1 MPTKP
6 DIETTETLVLENN
19 RRSLSTLARSIILS
33 EGDFSLI
40 LVRCNYTFLR
50 EKMWQKIQ
58 NLSPQP
64 LDSLILKN
72 NQINLYQNIAN
83 FAGNREVYCLHIF
96 GLEMVDNLEQML
108 VSANQMR
115 DEFNQSFN
123 FPIVL
128 WMTDEALQ
136 KMTRLA
142 ADFKSWAATA
152 IKFNLET
159 EKLLTLWQR
168 AADHLFNQILAAP
181 TETSPVNRH
190 KNQFIGLGRG
200 DRHRQEL
207 ESALIDLK
215 ERGVSIDPALGA
227 TWQLIKGRDAD
238 TLHQFSE
245 AIAYY
250 EQSLRFWQEST
261 QITSFPNPDLLA
273 PYICVHLER
282 QGVLFLHLG
291 LCYTKQAQLNFPQS
305 QSSWQQAHTAFRSGV
320 VASAAAG
327 QHHLAAQMLIYQ
339 GEVLQSLQ
347 NWQEL
352 TELAHYALTTR
363 AVVDNPGY
371 LAQGY
376 GFLAVVASAEENWLR
391 VAELAQTALQILDQ
405 RAAEDSHASIYLFLL
420 AKSQRAQGQDLLAL
434 NTLEQSKKIAEKNT
448 RRFLNWLEHYLAI
461 LEDLRSLYWELHQY
475 LAAFEVKQQKYLVE
489 QQYGI
494 KTFIGASPLP
504 LRLIPQDLT
513 RPSGSLLAAPREQDV
528 NNIVNRLVR
537 SDHKLSII
545 HGASGVGKTSL
556 VHGGLFPA
564 LHHRIVGTRITLPI
578 IQKNYRDWQVN
589 LTLQLLEMM
598 SQGRQRRSGKVEST
612 SGIDAGI
619 NSGINSEIDAGINSG
634 INSEIDAG
642 INSGDTLETPEQ
654 ISLIELVKK
663 SSQDNFLL
671 VLMFDQFED
680 FFSTCTK
687 PEDKWD
693 FYEFLAVALA
703 TPFVK
708 VVLSIREEALH
719 RLLEY
724 DRYIDL
730 EVINN
735 NILDREIRYQLGD
748 FSPVQAKELID
759 QLTTLSRWQLEPS
772 LIEAFVQDLAAETGT
787 VRLIELQVLG
797 ATLQGEKITTL
808 AQYQSLG
815 SHPRSA
821 LIELS
826 LDQIIRD
833 CGTENQTTA
842 WQILYH
848 LTDDTQKIRPI
859 KTFSELLNLVVR
871 PTDILPETL
880 ILEDR
885 QALWTSTSGLKIELL
900 LKILVGS
907 GLVLRVSEMSVEGY
921 QLAHDYLREPI
932 RQHYLMAV
940 QSQITTKLFDQATEL
955 RQIRQQKFRA
965 IALSLAMGT
974 LALTA
979 AFLAWTADN
988 QRKIATNLSINAQ
1001 LTTFSASSE
1010 ALSASGKQFDALL
1023 EAVRGAKYLQKY
1035 LKNDAKT
1042 IDPDTKSQILLTLQQ
1057 SLSQVQEQNRLE
1069 GHLEIISHVAFS
1081 PDGKLIASASRDKTI
1096 KLWSPAGENLATLTG
1111 HKEAVVGV
1119 NFSADG
1125 QLLVSAS
1132 WDGTAR
1138 IWRLAP
1144 QVSQSSQ
1151 VSQVSPSP
1159 TTELSWQLTKTIPAA
1174 TTKIYGISLSPDG
1187 QTIALGVDDGS
1198 IQVWTITGQLLHR
1211 WQGQSGAITGVSF
1224 SPDGQTIATS
1234 GEAGLV
1240 KLWSKTG
1247 DLQQTLTGHQGKVN
1261 SVNFSPDGSL
1271 IVSTGDDRTVRLWN
1285 RQGQLIKTL
1294 AGHQGWVMYAAFSA
1308 DSQLVVSGGRDEEL
1322 RVWRRDGTL
1331 VESFQAHSDQV
1342 NAVMF
1347 NPLGNQVV
1355 SGSNDKTLKLW
1366 SLNASRD
1373 LIQAHTESIS
1383 DVKFS
1388 PNGQLVAS
1396 ASHDKT
1402 VKLWQL
1408 NSSANLDNPWLPAQD
1423 NMQANVQAN
1432 TQANI
1437 QANIQED
1444 VQAKNRGDHLTLQ
1457 FPPLVLEGHSDRVT
1471 SITFTPDGSL
1481 LATTSRDG
1489 TLRLWNLEGK
1499 QLALAQ
1505 EKDWLLRVTASPDS
1519 QLLATAGR
1527 DHTVKIWD
1535 RQGQLVRTLA
1545 GHSDRVNAVIFSP
1558 DGQLIASA
1566 SDDQTIKLWTRD
1578 GYLLTTLRGHQGW
1591 VLDLAFSSDGL
1602 YLATAG
1608 YDNRVNIWSR
1618 RGELV
1623 KTLKGSSDSVARVS
1637 FLGDNQTIAT
1647 TSWNNQVQL
1656 WRLDDTL
1663 IKTLTGHS
1671 DRITSIDWRGDG
1683 QAIVTASVDGTI
1695 IIWDLKLEHLLQHS
1709 CNWLWDYLNHNSQ
1722 VRESDRGICLP
1733 NP

>member
-6 DIETTETLVLENN
+6 DIEITETLVLENN

-50 EKMWQKIQ
+50 EKMWQRIQ

-181 TETSPVNRH
+181 TEISPASRH
-190 KNQFIGLGRG
+190 KNQSIGLGRG

-207 ESALIDLK
+207 ESALIDLE
-215 ERGVSIDPALGA
+215 ERGVELDPALGA

-238 TLHQFSE
+238 NLHQFAE
-245 AIAYY
+245 AIGYY

-273 PYICVHLER
+273 PYICVYLER

-320 VASAAAG
+320 IACAAAG
-327 QHHLAAQMLIYQ
+327 QHHLAAQLLIYQ

-363 AVVDNPGY
+363 AVIDNPSY
-371 LAQGY
+371 LAQVY

-405 RAAEDSHASIYLFLL
+405 RAADDSHASIYLFLL
-420 AKSQRAQGQDLLAL
+420 AKSQRAQGQYLLAL

-504 LRLIPQDLT
+504 LRLIPQDLA
-513 RPSGSLLAAPREQDV
+513 RLSGSLLAAPREQDV
-528 NNIVNRLVR
+528 TNIVNRLVR
-537 SDHKLSII
+537 SDHKLAII

-598 SQGRQRRSGKVEST
+598 SQGRHRRSGKVGAT
-612 SGIDAGI
+612 SSIDAGI
-619 NSGINSEIDAGINSG
+619 NTGINSEISPG
-634 INSEIDAG
+634 INSEINFGINFG
-642 INSGDTLETPEQ
+642 INSEITSGENLEATEQ
-654 ISLIELVKK
+654 ISLIELVRK

-680 FFSTCTK
+680 FFSACTK

-724 DRYIDL
+724 DRYVDL

-748 FSPVQAKELID
+748 FSPMQAKELIA

-880 ILEDR
+880 VLEDR

-965 IALSLAMGT
+965 IAFSLAMGT

-1023 EAVRGAKYLQKY
+1023 EALRGAKYLQKY
-1035 LKNDAKT
+1035 LKNDTKT
-1042 IDPDTKSQILLTLQQ
+1042 VDLDTKSQILLTLQQ

-1069 GHLEIISHVAFS
+1069 GHLEIISHIAFS
-1081 PDGKLIASASRDKTI
+1081 PDGKSIASASRDKTI

-1111 HKEAVVGV
+1111 HRDAVVGV

-1125 QLLVSAS
+1125 RLLVSAS

-1144 QVSQSSQ
+1144 ESSQSSIT
-1151 VSQVSPSP
+1151 S
-1159 TTELSWQLTKTIPAA
+1159 LSWQLERTIPVAA
-1174 TTKIYGISLSPDG
+1174 TKIYGISLSPDG
-1187 QTIALGVDDGS
+1187 QTMALGVDDGS
-1198 IQVWTITGQLLHR
+1198 IQVWTTTGQLLHR
-1211 WQGQSGAITGVSF
+1211 WQGLSGAITGVSF
-1224 SPDGQTIATS
+1224 SADGETIATS
-1234 GEAGLV
+1234 GEAGLI

-1247 DLQQTLTGHQGKVN
+1247 KLQQTLTGHQGKVN

-1285 RQGQLIKTL
+1285 RQGQLTQTL
-1294 AGHQGWVMYAAFSA
+1294 TGHQGWVMYAAFSA
-1308 DSQLVVSGGRDEEL
+1308 DSQFIVSGGRDESL
-1322 RVWRRDGTL
+1322 RVWRRDGSL

-1342 NAVMF
+1342 NAVIF
-1347 NPLGNQVV
+1347 NPLGNQVI

-1366 SLNASRD
+1366 SLNPSRD
-1373 LIQAHTESIS
+1373 LISAHTESIS

-1402 VKLWQL
+1402 VKLWRL
-1408 NSSANLDNPWLPAQD
+1408 NSSPNDS
-1423 NMQANVQAN
+1423 
-1432 TQANI
+1432 
-1437 QANIQED
+1437 
-1444 VQAKNRGDHLTLQ
+1444 LTLQ
-1457 FPPLVLEGHSDRVT
+1457 FPPLVLDGHKDRVT

-1481 LATTSRDG
+1481 LASTSRDG
-1489 TLRLWNLEGK
+1489 TLRLWNLAGK
-1499 QLALAQ
+1499 QLALVQ

-1527 DHTVKIWD
+1527 DRTVKLWD
-1535 RQGQLVRTLA
+1535 RQGQLVRVLT

-1566 SDDQTIKLWTRD
+1566 SDDQTVKLWTRE
-1578 GYLLTTLRGHQGW
+1578 GQLLTTLRGHQGW

-1671 DRITSIDWRGDG
+1671 DRITSMDWRGDG
-1683 QAIVTASVDGTI
+1683 QAIVTASVDGSI
-1695 IIWDLKLEHLLQHS
+1695 IIWDLKLENLLQNS
-1709 CNWLWDYLNHNSQ
+1709 CNWLRDYLSHNSQ
-1722 VRESDRGICLP
+1722 VREGDRGICLP
-1733 NP
+1733 DP

>member
-1 MPTKP
+1 MSTKP
-6 DIETTETLVLENN
+6 DIENTKTLVLENN

-58 NLSPQP
+58 HLSPQP

-83 FAGNREVYCLHIF
+83 FTENREVYCLHIF
-96 GLEMVDNLEQML
+96 GLEMLDNLEQML

-115 DEFNQSFN
+115 DEFNRSFN

-168 AADHLFNQILAAP
+168 ATDHLFNQILAAP
-181 TETSPVNRH
+181 TEISPATRH
-190 KNQFIGLGRG
+190 KNQSIGLGRG

-207 ESALIDLK
+207 ESALIDLE
-215 ERGVSIDPALGA
+215 ERGVCIDPALGA

-238 TLHQFSE
+238 NLHQFAE

-250 EQSLRFWQEST
+250 EQSLRFWQAST

-273 PYICVHLER
+273 PYICVYLER

-305 QSSWQQAHTAFRSGV
+305 QFSWQQAHTAFRSGV
-320 VASAAAG
+320 IACAAAG
-327 QHHLAAQMLIYQ
+327 QHHLAAQLLIYQ

-352 TELAHYALTTR
+352 TDLAHYALTTR
-363 AVVDNPGY
+363 AVVDNPSY
-371 LAQGY
+371 LAQVY
-376 GFLAVVASAEENWLR
+376 GFLAVVACAEENWLR

-405 RAAEDSHASIYLFLL
+405 RAADDSHPSIYLFLL
-420 AKSQRAQGQDLLAL
+420 AKSQHAQGHYLLAL

-475 LAAFEVKQQKYLVE
+475 LAAFEIKQQKYLVE

-504 LRLIPQDLT
+504 LRLIPQDIA
-513 RPSGSLLAAPREQDV
+513 RPFGSLLAAPREQDV
-528 NNIVNRLVR
+528 TNIVNRLVR
-537 SDHKLSII
+537 SDHKLAII

-598 SQGRQRRSGKVEST
+598 SEGRHRRSRKVGAT
-612 SGIDAGI
+612 SA
-619 NSGINSEIDAGINSG
+619 INSEINFGINAEINLEINSG
-634 INSEIDAG
+634 EI
-642 INSGDTLETPEQ
+642 LETTEQ

-680 FFSTCTK
+680 FFSACTK

-693 FYEFLAVALA
+693 FYEFLAAALA

-708 VVLSIREEALH
+708 VVLSIREEALY

-730 EVINN
+730 EMINN
-735 NILDREIRYQLGD
+735 NMLDREIRYQLGD
-748 FSPVQAKELID
+748 FSPVQAKELIA

-808 AQYQSLG
+808 AQYQNLG

-871 PTDILPETL
+871 QTDMLPETL
-880 ILEDR
+880 VLEDR

-932 RQHYLMAV
+932 RQHYLLAM

-1023 EAVRGAKYLQKY
+1023 EAVRGAEYLQKY
-1035 LKNDAKT
+1035 LKNDTKA
-1042 IDPDTKSQILLTLQQ
+1042 ISLDTKSQILLTLQQ

-1081 PDGKLIASASRDKTI
+1081 PDGKFIASASRDKTI

-1111 HKEAVVGV
+1111 HRDAVVGV
-1119 NFSADG
+1119 DFSADG
-1125 QLLVSAS
+1125 RLLVSAS
-1132 WDGTAR
+1132 WDGTAK

-1144 QVSQSSQ
+1144 QSSQSSQ
-1151 VSQVSPSP
+1151 VPQSLQVPRSSQSLQSLQSLQSSQAPI
-1159 TTELSWQLTKTIPAA
+1159 TKLSWQLVKTIPVAA
-1174 TTKIYGISLSPDG
+1174 TKIYSISLSPDG
-1187 QTIALGVDDGS
+1187 QTIAVGLEDGT
-1198 IQVWTITGQLLHR
+1198 IQVWTIAGQLLYR
-1211 WQGQSGAITGVSF
+1211 WQGQSRAITGVSF
-1224 SPDGQTIATS
+1224 SPDGESIASS
-1234 GEAGLV
+1234 GEAGFI

-1247 DLQQTLTGHQGKVN
+1247 ELQQTLSGHQGKVN

-1285 RQGQLIKTL
+1285 RQGQLTQTL
-1294 AGHQGWVMYAAFSA
+1294 MGHQGWVIYATFSA
-1308 DSQLVVSGGRDEEL
+1308 DSQFIVSGGRDESL

-1331 VESFQAHSDQV
+1331 VQSFKAHSDQV

-1347 NPLGNQVV
+1347 NPLGNQII
-1355 SGSNDKTLKLW
+1355 SGSNDKTLKFW
-1366 SLNASRD
+1366 SLNTSRD
-1373 LIQAHTESIS
+1373 LIQAHSESIS

-1396 ASHDKT
+1396 ASNDKT
-1402 VKLWQL
+1402 VKLWRL
-1408 NSSANLDNPWLPAQD
+1408 NSPANLANPLSPKGSTHIQD
-1423 NMQANVQAN
+1423 N
-1432 TQANI
+1432 TQDKI
-1437 QANIQED
+1437 QD
-1444 VQAKNRGDHLTLQ
+1444 DRLTLQ
-1457 FPPLVLEGHSDRVT
+1457 FPPLVLEGHKDRVT
-1471 SITFTPDGSL
+1471 SVTFTPDGSL
-1481 LATTSRDG
+1481 LASTSRDG
-1489 TLRLWNLEGK
+1489 TLRLWNLAGK
-1499 QLALAQ
+1499 QLALVQ
-1505 EKDWLLRVTASPDS
+1505 EKDWLLRVAASPDS

-1527 DHTVKIWD
+1527 DRTVKLWD
-1535 RQGQLVRTLA
+1535 RQGKLVRVLT

-1566 SDDQTIKLWTRD
+1566 SDDQTVKLWTRE
-1578 GYLLTTLRGHQGW
+1578 GKLLTTLRGHQGW
-1591 VLDLAFSSDGL
+1591 VLDLAFSSDGA

-1618 RGELV
+1618 RGELI

-1637 FLGDNQTIAT
+1637 FLGNNQTIAT

-1663 IKTLTGHS
+1663 IKTLSGHS

-1695 IIWDLKLEHLLQHS
+1695 IIWDLKLENLLQGS
-1709 CNWLWDYLNHNSQ
+1709 CNWLRDYLNHNSQ
-1722 VRESDRGICLP
+1722 VRESDRSICLQDP
-1733 NP
+1733 

>member
-1 MPTKP
+1 MATKP

-33 EGDFSLI
+33 GGDFSLI

-58 NLSPQP
+58 HLSPQP

-83 FAGNREVYCLHIF
+83 FAGNRDIYCLHIF

-128 WMTDEALQ
+128 WMTDDALQ

-142 ADFKSWAATA
+142 ADFKSWAASA

-168 AADHLFNQILAAP
+168 AADHLFSQILAAP
-181 TETSPVNRH
+181 RSISPVNRH
-190 KNQFIGLGRG
+190 KNQPLGLGKG

-207 ESALIDLK
+207 ESALIDLQ
-215 ERGVSIDPALGA
+215 ERGIDLDPALRA
-227 TWQLIKGRDAD
+227 AWQLIKGRDAD
-238 TLHQFSE
+238 ALHQFAE

-261 QITSFPNPDLLA
+261 QITNFPHADLLA
-273 PYICVHLER
+273 PYICLYLER

-291 LCYTKQAQLNFPQS
+291 LCYTKQAQVNFPQS
-305 QSSWQQAHTAFRSGV
+305 QSSWPQAHAAFRSGV

-352 TELAHYALTTR
+352 TELAHYALTIR
-363 AVVDNPGY
+363 AVVDHPSY
-371 LAQGY
+371 FAQVY

-420 AKSQRAQGQDLLAL
+420 AKSQRAQGHYLPAL
-434 NTLEQSKKIAEKNT
+434 NTLEQSKKVAEKNT

-475 LAAFEVKQQKYLVE
+475 LAAFEVKQQKHLVE
-489 QQYGI
+489 QQCGI

-504 LRLIPQDLT
+504 LRLIPQDFAL
-513 RPSGSLLAAPREQDV
+513 PSGSLLAAPREQDV
-528 NNIVNRLVR
+528 TNIVNRLVR
-537 SDHKLSII
+537 SDHKLAII

-598 SQGRQRRSGKVEST
+598 SQGWHRRSGKVET
-612 SGIDAGI
+612 
-619 NSGINSEIDAGINSG
+619 NSGVEAGTNPG
-634 INSEIDAG
+634 E
-642 INSGDTLETPEQ
+642 TLETTKQ
-654 ISLIELVKK
+654 ISLMELVKK

-693 FYEFLAVALA
+693 FYEFLGAALA

-708 VVLSIREEALH
+708 VVLSIREEVLH

-724 DRYIDL
+724 DRYVDL

-748 FSPVQAKELID
+748 LSPVQAKELIY

-772 LIEAFVQDLAAETGT
+772 LIEAFVQDLAAATGT

-871 PTDILPETL
+871 QTELLPETL
-880 ILEDR
+880 GLDDR
-885 QALWTSTSGLKIELL
+885 QAHWTSTSGLKIELL

-974 LALTA
+974 LALTS
-979 AFLAWTADN
+979 AFLAWTADH

-1081 PDGKLIASASRDKTI
+1081 PDGQAIASASRDKTI

-1111 HKEAVVGV
+1111 HTDGV
-1119 NFSADG
+1119 TGLSFSADG

-1132 WDGTAR
+1132 WDGTVR
-1138 IWRLAP
+1138 IWRRTP
-1144 QVSQSSQ
+1144 QSSQSSQ
-1151 VSQVSPSP
+1151 PSQPSQSW
-1159 TTELSWQLTKTIPAA
+1159 ELVRTIPVADSR
-1174 TTKIYGISLSPDG
+1174 IYSVSLSADG
-1187 QTIALGVDDGS
+1187 QMIALGLQDES
-1198 IQVWTITGQLLHR
+1198 IQVWTIAGQLRQR
-1211 WQGQSGAITGVSF
+1211 WQGQSGGITGVSF

-1234 GEAGLV
+1234 GEAGLI
-1240 KLWSKTG
+1240 KLWSPTG
-1247 DLQQTLTGHQGKVN
+1247 ELRQTLTGHQGKVN
-1261 SVNFSPDGSL
+1261 SVNFSPDNSL

-1285 RQGQLIKTL
+1285 RQGQLTQTL
-1294 AGHQGWVMYAAFSA
+1294 TGHQGWVMYAAFSA
-1308 DSQLVVSGGRDEEL
+1308 DSQLLVSGGDDESL
-1322 RVWRRDGTL
+1322 RVWRRDGSL

-1347 NPLGNQVV
+1347 NPLGNQVI

-1366 SLNASRD
+1366 SLDASGD
-1373 LIQAHTESIS
+1373 LIRAHRESIS

-1388 PNGQLVAS
+1388 PNGQLAAS

-1402 VKLWQL
+1402 IKLWRL
-1408 NSSANLDNPWLPAQD
+1408 VSPNPPNSSVVNGAIDSSSRSTHSFTKGRAHRLP
-1423 NMQANVQAN
+1423 V
-1432 TQANI
+1432 
-1437 QANIQED
+1437 
-1444 VQAKNRGDHLTLQ
+1444 Q
-1457 FPPLVLEGHSDRVT
+1457 FPPLVLEGHSDRVM
-1471 SITFTPDGSL
+1471 SIAFTPDGSL
-1481 LATTSRDG
+1481 LASTSRDG
-1489 TLRLWNLEGK
+1489 TLRLWDLAGK

-1527 DHTVKIWD
+1527 DHTVKLWD
-1535 RQGQLVRTLA
+1535 RRGKLVRGLT

-1566 SDDQTIKLWTRD
+1566 SDDQTVKLWTRE
-1578 GYLLTTLRGHQGW
+1578 GQLLTTLRGHQGW
-1591 VLDLAFSSDGL
+1591 VLDLAFSRDGL

-1618 RGELV
+1618 RGKLI

-1637 FLGDNQTIAT
+1637 FLSDNQTIAT

-1663 IKTLTGHS
+1663 IKTLSGHG
-1671 DRITSIDWRGDG
+1671 DRITSIDWRADG
-1683 QAIVTASVDGTI
+1683 QAIVTASVDGTMI
-1695 IIWDLKLEHLLQHS
+1695 LWDLKLENLLQNS
-1709 CNWLWDYLNHNSQ
+1709 CNWLRDYLNHNSQ
-1722 VRESDRGICLP
+1722 VRESDRSICLQTP
-1733 NP
+1733 